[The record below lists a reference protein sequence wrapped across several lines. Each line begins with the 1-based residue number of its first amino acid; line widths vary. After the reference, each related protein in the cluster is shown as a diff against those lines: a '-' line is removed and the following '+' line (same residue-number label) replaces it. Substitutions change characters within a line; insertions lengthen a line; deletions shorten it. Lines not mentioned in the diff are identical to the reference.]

1 MHNAHRPFIS
11 LRSTSNRWVRGL
23 VIAAAFFAAA
33 CGGGDG
39 YGSAGGPTG
48 PVDPGTAPVPAATV
62 QATPAQRFTPQ
73 SVVLTVGGTVTFEF
87 GSLGHNVFF
96 DNAPAGAPANITA
109 VTTNQSVARTFTTA
123 GTYIYNCHVHPGMTG
138 AVFVR

>member
-1 MHNAHRPFIS
+1 MHNAHGPSIHFH
-11 LRSTSNRWVRGL
+11 STYDHVRRFA
-23 VIAAAFFAAA
+23 VAAAFLAAA
-33 CGGGDG
+33 CGGDG
-39 YGSAGGPTG
+39 YGSGSAGPTG

-62 QATPAQRFTPQ
+62 QATPAERFTPPA
-73 SVVLTVGGTVTFEF
+73 VVLSVGGTTTFEF

-123 GTYIYNCHVHPGMTG
+123 GTYIYHCHVHPNMTG

>member
-1 MHNAHRPFIS
+1 MHDAHRPFIHFHS
-11 LRSTSNRWVRGL
+11 RYDHVRGL
-23 VIAAAFFAAA
+23 AAAAAFFAAA
-33 CGGGDG
+33 CGGDG
-39 YGSAGGPTG
+39 YGSGGPTG
-48 PVDPGTAPVPAATV
+48 PVDPGTAPVLAATV
-62 QATPAQRFTPQ
+62 QATPAERFTPP
-73 SVVLTVGGTVTFEF
+73 SVVLAIGGTVTFEF

-109 VTTNQSVARTFTTA
+109 ETTNQSVARTFATA

>member
-1 MHNAHRPFIS
+1 MHNAHRWFIRF
-11 LRSTSNRWVRGL
+11 RSTSNQRVRGL
-23 VIAAAFFAAA
+23 VVVAAFLAAA
-33 CGGGDG
+33 CGGDG
-39 YGSAGGPTG
+39 YGSGGPTA
-48 PVDPGTAPVPAATV
+48 PVDPGTSPVPAATV
-62 QATPAQRFTPQ
+62 QATPAERFTPQ
-73 SVVLTVGGTVTFEF
+73 SVVLAIGGTATFEF

-138 AVFVR
+138 TVFVR

>member
-1 MHNAHRPFIS
+1 MHKAHRPFTHLHGTYDI
-11 LRSTSNRWVRGL
+11 VRGL
-23 VIAAAFFAAA
+23 TVDAAFFAVA
-33 CGGGDG
+33 CGGDG
-39 YGSAGGPTG
+39 YGSGSAGPTG
-48 PVDPGTAPVPAATV
+48 PVDPGTAPVPAAAV
-62 QATPAQRFTPQ
+62 QATPAERFTPQ
-73 SVVLTVGGTVTFEF
+73 SVVLATGGTVTFEF

-123 GTYIYNCHVHPGMTG
+123 GTYVYHCHVHPSMTG